1 MKKKGGCFRILLAF
15 VLALV
20 ATILF
25 RACTLK
31 AHAETI
37 QLTVQQTLALYGTD
51 FNAVCRYNN
60 AEDAVNLHFV
70 YIGNTYDWIKNHQ
83 TGLSIPFKD
92 PLYNA
97 TSGYNIWQS
106 WSHFGNALI
115 YACPWEMVG
124 TDFPTSN
131 DSTNVNFYLNQS
143 IPLSNISRFRQ
154 YVFWSG
160 WVGTG
165 ESYSNPQNSFV
176 QYMTTFSG
184 DKKYTAL
191 NNNAWQSWNR
201 RYTYGIWPSYDLNTV
216 SDDTE
221 IEEFLANM
229 YGVYT
234 DMNTT
239 DSSIRFDVTAAEYY
253 FNGMDTVDGLRSIPP
268 FNGIATGR
276 SHWLFVLITCPQ
288 LDATDFIGPTMPTT
302 TAATTMTT
310 QLTGYTGE
318 TISGTYG
325 TGIGLDDIA
334 TDIAEIIRNQRF
346 QIEQNNIMIQNGRR
360 TNDNLSII
368 IEQLNRI
375 YTNMLANGEIAPDLV
390 PAAALDTIPPDIAGQ
405 IQTALR
411 GTWPT
416 MPVSAFGAAPAVFGE
431 FWSLCT
437 TDGFEIFFYLGC
449 ISLACSVAAWLLFK
463 GRG

>member
-1 MKKKGGCFRILLAF
+1 MKKKGGCFRIILAF

-37 QLTVQQTLALYGTD
+37 QLTVQQTLALYGTS
-51 FNAVCRYNN
+51 FTAVCRYNN
-60 AEDAVNLHFV
+60 TNSTENLNFTYV
-70 YIGNTYDWIKNHQ
+70 GNTFDWIKHHES
-83 TGLSIPFKD
+83 GLMIPFSD
-92 PLYNA
+92 PLYNY
-97 TSGYNIWQS
+97 TSGANSWNA
-106 WSHFGNALI
+106 WSHFSNALI
-115 YACPWEMVG
+115 YAAPWTVSNV
-124 TDFPTSN
+124 DFPSSSN
-131 DSTNVNFYLNQS
+131 TTDVNFYLNQS
-143 IPLSNISRFRQ
+143 LPLTNLSRFRQ

-160 WVGTG
+160 YVNTG
-165 ESYSNPQNSFV
+165 NSMGNPQNSFV
-176 QYMTTFSG
+176 QYMTTFTG
-184 DKKYTAL
+184 TKKFTAL
-191 NNNAWQSWNR
+191 NNNAWQAYNR
-201 RYTYGIWPSYDLNTV
+201 LYTYGVWPTYNLNDYA
-216 SDDTE
+216 DDTYFE
-221 IEEFLANM
+221 DWQGYM

-234 DMNTT
+234 DMNIGSS
-239 DSSIRFDVTAAEYY
+239 DSRFDITSCEYY
-253 FNGMDTVDGLRSIPP
+253 LNGVDTVDGARV
-268 FNGIATGR
+268 IAPAGTH
-276 SHWLFVLITCPQ
+276 SKWIFVLICCPQ

-375 YTNMLANGEIAPDLV
+375 YTNMLANGEIAPELV

-449 ISLACSVAAWLLFK
+449 ISLACSVAAWILFK